1 MGWLSEIGRVVA
13 VEPDAVWIE
22 ADRSAACNKCAA
34 RAGCGQGALSALLQ
48 SGKGRVRA
56 TSGETLSAAQCNVGD
71 QVVIQV
77 PEATLLGG
85 TLLVYGFPLVT
96 GAILSMLASTR
107 GDLRSAAAFAIGLL
121 SGFAILRFVT
131 VQSSGVLPGLSEP
144 HLSSKQVNQYED
156 LLVKS

>member
-56 TSGETLSAAQCNVGD
+56 ASGETLSAAQCNVGD

-85 TLLVYGFPLVT
+85 TLLLYGFPLVT
-96 GAILSMLASTR
+96 GVVLSMLASTR
-107 GDLRSAAAFAIGLL
+107 GDLWSAVAFAIGLL

-131 VQSSGVLPGLSEP
+131 VQSGGVLPGLSEP
-144 HLSSKQVNQYED
+144 RLSSKQVNQFED

>member
-1 MGWLSEIGRVVA
+1 MGWLSETGRVVA

-34 RAGCGQGALSALLQ
+34 RAGCGQGALSAVLQ

-71 QVVIQV
+71 PVVIRV

-85 TLLVYGFPLVT
+85 TLLIYGLPLVT

-107 GDLRSAAAFAIGLL
+107 GDLWSAAAFAIGLL
-121 SGFAILRFVT
+121 SGFAILRLVT
-131 VQSSGVLPGLSEP
+131 VQSGGVLPGLSEP
-144 HLSSKQVNQYED
+144 RLSSKQGNQFED
-156 LLVKS
+156 LFVKS

>member
-1 MGWLSEIGRVVA
+1 MGWLSEPGKVVA

-48 SGKGRVRA
+48 GGKGRVRA

-71 QVVIQV
+71 QVVIRV

-85 TLLVYGFPLVT
+85 TLLIYGFPLVT

-107 GDLRSAAAFAIGLL
+107 GDLWSAAAFAIGLL

-131 VQSSGVLPGLSEP
+131 VQSGGVLPGLSEP
-144 HLSSKQVNQYED
+144 HLSSKQVNQFED

>member
-1 MGWLSEIGRVVA
+1 MGWFSETGRVVA

-34 RAGCGQGALSALLQ
+34 RAGCGQGALSAVLQ

-85 TLLVYGFPLVT
+85 TLLIYGFPLVT

-107 GDLRSAAAFAIGLL
+107 GDLWSAAAFAIGML
-121 SGFAILRFVT
+121 SGFAILRLVT
-131 VQSSGVLPGLSEP
+131 VQSGGVFPGLSEP
-144 HLSSKQVNQYED
+144 RLSSKLVNQFED

>member
-96 GAILSMLASTR
+96 GAMLSMLASTR
-107 GDLRSAAAFAIGLL
+107 GDLWSAAAFAIGLL

-131 VQSSGVLPGLSEP
+131 VRSGGVLPGLSEP
-144 HLSSKQVNQYED
+144 RLSSKQVNQYEG

>member
-1 MGWLSEIGRVVA
+1 MGWLSETGRVVA

-22 ADRSAACNKCAA
+22 ADRSAACGNCAA

-56 TSGETLSAAQCNVGD
+56 TSSETLTAAQCTLGD
-71 QVVIQV
+71 EVVIQV

-85 TLLVYGFPLVT
+85 ALLIYGFPLVT
-96 GAILSMLASTR
+96 GTVSSISASTW
-107 GDLRSAAAFAIGLL
+107 GDLWSAAAFATGMFF
-121 SGFAILRFVT
+121 GFAILRFAT
-131 VQSSGVLPGLSEP
+131 VRSGGALPGLSEP
-144 HLSSKQVNQYED
+144 RLSSKQVNQFED

>member
-1 MGWLSEIGRVVA
+1 MGWLSETGRVVA

-34 RAGCGQGALSALLQ
+34 RAGCGQGALSAVLQ

-71 QVVIQV
+71 QVVIRV

-85 TLLVYGFPLVT
+85 TLLIYGLPLVT

-107 GDLRSAAAFAIGLL
+107 GDLWSAAAFAIGLL
-121 SGFAILRFVT
+121 SGFAILWLVT
-131 VQSSGVLPGLSEP
+131 VQSGGVLPGLSEP
-144 HLSSKQVNQYED
+144 RLSSKQGNQFED

>member
-1 MGWLSEIGRVVA
+1 MGWLSETGRVVA

-34 RAGCGQGALSALLQ
+34 RAGCGQGALSSVLQ

-85 TLLVYGFPLVT
+85 TSLIYGFPLVT

-107 GDLRSAAAFAIGLL
+107 GDLWSAAAFAIGLL

-131 VQSSGVLPGLSEP
+131 VQSGGVLPGLSEP
-144 HLSSKQVNQYED
+144 RLSSKQVNQFED

>member
-85 TLLVYGFPLVT
+85 TLLLYGFPLVT
-96 GAILSMLASTR
+96 GVILSMLASTR
-107 GDLRSAAAFAIGLL
+107 GDLWSAAAFAIGLL

-131 VQSSGVLPGLSEP
+131 VQSGGVLPGLSEP
-144 HLSSKQVNQYED
+144 RLSSKQVNQYEG

>member
-1 MGWLSEIGRVVA
+1 LSEIGRVVA

-85 TLLVYGFPLVT
+85 TLLLYGFPLVT
-96 GAILSMLASTR
+96 GVILSMLASTR
-107 GDLRSAAAFAIGLL
+107 GDLWSAAAFAIGLL

-131 VQSSGVLPGLSEP
+131 VQSGGVLPGLSEP
-144 HLSSKQVNQYED
+144 RLSSKQVNQYEG

>member
-1 MGWLSEIGRVVA
+1 MGWLSEIGMVVA

-48 SGKGRVRA
+48 GGKGRVRA
-56 TSGETLSAAQCNVGD
+56 TSGEMLSAAQCNVGD

-85 TLLVYGFPLVT
+85 TLLLYGFPLVT
-96 GAILSMLASTR
+96 GAILSMLASTG
-107 GDLRSAAAFAIGLL
+107 GDLWSAAAFAIGLL
-121 SGFAILRFVT
+121 SGFAILRLVT
-131 VQSSGVLPGLSEP
+131 VQSGGALPGLSEP
-144 HLSSKQVNQYED
+144 RLSSKQVNQFED